1 MKRKL
6 AENESSDIEKTND
19 AAVETTKK
27 NKKSKHGD
35 FSGQEITRL
44 KETEALFH
52 SSLFRLQMSELLKEV
67 SVKLKLQARVKEAF
81 EALSKMVKGLSV
93 GKVHKITD
101 REWLQSKSIKV
112 PLIENPASVKGV
124 FQFLP
129 PVNVRLSGSFVLDTA
144 VKPDVVA
151 DVVMEIP
158 KESFNPKDY
167 LNQRYTRKRA
177 LYLAAVAS
185 KLHKKKRIEDLK
197 FTYFL
202 GNPYKPVLLVTV
214 KGSDS
219 KSVQLCL
226 HAVPETDTFR
236 LSRFHVSRNNVRP
249 KWFLGKAGSGAEFD
263 EEDDSL
269 LPATPFYNS
278 NILHDLCMSTNDSFI
293 EKMLKGAEGLSQ
305 GIKLL
310 KVWLRQRELSQGFGA
325 FSSCLITA
333 YVVYLLMTKKLNKI
347 MNCYQVFRT
356 TLLSL
361 SKADWT
367 SEAPSLYEGKQDRSQ
382 PAVDEFRDVGQS
394 VFVDR
399 TGYFNIAYMMTPT
412 FFARVKHEAGL
423 AIKALDHSHHNCFDV
438 LFMTHLSFARSFDHI
453 FHINLTSELIEAAS
467 KKVVDSSQKEMDL
480 GGHLNILLSQH
491 IQIQLSKALDRRI
504 CLVQPLLSVSRKW
517 NISDEP
523 YSFNEEN
530 HLTFGLVL
538 DATCAFNILDKGP
551 LGNPGNPEA
560 KEFREF
566 WGEKSEPR
574 RFKDGTIHEAVLWTS
589 SPCQSDRRLVCK
601 KIVKFVLER
610 HCGVPRRSVHYMAGK
625 LDSLLHLNL
634 ASKNEN
640 LIYGTGEEQ
649 SLAVIRAYDQVNR
662 ALRAL
667 TSLPLS
673 IHSIQGIHPVFR
685 HSDVFPALPAPV
697 GADDI
702 SVVSGHVV
710 PKEGKSLPQFVPAMT
725 VMCMLES
732 SGKWPEEAEAIKCLK
747 ALFHVKMGKELHEK
761 HLLPVSVHKTYVDV
775 LKDGFVF
782 RLKIANTRELA
793 VLRTV
798 VTDSG
803 MIKFRETEESV
814 ALEKEIIALPH
825 LTSLLHGLQQEHPAY
840 SATVRLCKRWIASQ
854 MVWSLLREEA
864 VELIVAYLFIF
875 PHPYTA
881 PADPSVGLMRFLHFF
896 VTFNWKANP
905 LMVNLNKEFSE
916 EDLTSIPKDFMK
928 NRATLPSMC
937 IATPQDK
944 TGTKWTKPTPSESH
958 LQRLILLARESL
970 KILESQIMT
979 DYLSSD
985 FKLIFRPPLE
995 HYDLVIRL
1003 LKKANVLAHQSVDGP
1018 HEVPA
1023 CVEEKSLADGQPL
1036 PVIEFNVARKYFHDL
1051 QSIFGDVAMFF
1062 HDPFGGNVIGMVWKA
1077 QATEKKDFK
1086 ISLFPYRK
1094 PIVCENEVINLELQ
1108 KESILDDIRVLGG
1121 GIVECIECPKQL

>member
-6 AENESSDIEKTND
+6 SENESSDVHEKTENKE
-19 AAVETTKK
+19 AVLETTKRT
-27 NKKSKHGD
+27 KKSKHGD

-81 EALSKMVKGLSV
+81 EALSEVVKGLPA
-93 GKVHKITD
+93 GKVHKISD
-101 REWLQSKSIKV
+101 REWLQSKNVNV
-112 PLIENPASVKGV
+112 PVVEKPSSVKGV

-144 VKPDVVA
+144 VRPDVVA
-151 DVVMEIP
+151 DVVLEIP

-167 LNQRYTRKRA
+167 LNQRYIRKRA
-177 LYLAAVAS
+177 LYLAAIAS
-185 KLHKKKRIEDLK
+185 QLRKKKRVEDLK

-214 KGSDS
+214 KGNDS

-226 HAVPETDTFR
+226 HAVPETDTFK
-236 LSRFHVSRNNVRP
+236 LSRFHVAKNNVRP
-249 KWFLGKAGSGAEFD
+249 KWFFGSEGAGTDCAD
-263 EEDDSL
+263 DDDSS

-278 NILHDLCMSTNDSFI
+278 NTLHDLCMSTNDAFI
-293 EKMLKGAEGLSQ
+293 EKMLKGSEGLCQ

-310 KVWLRQRELSQGFGA
+310 KVWLRQRELSQGFGS
-325 FSSCLITA
+325 FSSSLLTA
-333 YVVYLLMTKKLNKI
+333 YVVYLLVTKKLNKI
-347 MNCYQVFRT
+347 MNCYQVLRT
-356 TLLSL
+356 TLVNLSR
-361 SKADWT
+361 ADWT
-367 SEAPSLYEGKQDRSQ
+367 SEVPSLYEDKQDKSQ
-382 PAVDEFRDVGQS
+382 PTVDEFRDVGQC

-399 TGYFNIAYMMTPT
+399 TGYFNIAYMLTPT
-412 FFARVKHEAGL
+412 FFARVKYEAGL

-438 LFMTHLSFARSFDHI
+438 LFMTHMSFARSFDHI
-453 FHINLTSELIEAAS
+453 FHVKVTPELLEAAS
-467 KKVVDSSQKEMDL
+467 KKVVDLSQKEMDL
-480 GGHLNILLSQH
+480 GGHLSLLLSQH
-491 IQIQLSKALDRRI
+491 IQVQLSKALDRRI
-504 CLVQPLLSVSRKW
+504 CLVQQLVSDSKKW
-517 NISDEP
+517 KVSDEP
-523 YSFNEEN
+523 YNFNEEN
-530 HLTFGLVL
+530 QLTFGLVL
-538 DATCAFNILDKGP
+538 DASCAFNILDKGP
-551 LGNPGNPEA
+551 LADSPEA
-560 KEFREF
+560 KEFCDF
-566 WGEKSEPR
+566 WGEKSEMR

-601 KIVKFVLER
+601 KIVQYVLER
-610 HCGVPRRSVHYMAGK
+610 HCGVPRNRVHYMAGK
-625 LDSLLHLNL
+625 LDQLLQLTSKGGNL
-634 ASKNEN
+634 T
-640 LIYGTGEEQ
+640 YGTGEEQ

-667 TSLPLS
+667 TTLPLS
-673 IHSIQGIHPVFR
+673 IHSIQGVDPVFR
-685 HSDVFPALPAPV
+685 HSDVFPALPSPV
-697 GADDI
+697 DTDEENI
-702 SVVSGHVV
+702 VSGHVV
-710 PKEGKSLPQFVPAMT
+710 PKEGKPLPQFVHAMK
-725 VMCMLES
+725 VVCMLES

-747 ALFHVKMGKELHEK
+747 ALFHIKMGKELKEK
-761 HLLPVSVHKTYVDV
+761 HLFPVSVHKTYVDV

-793 VLRTV
+793 VLRTLV
-798 VTDSG
+798 SDSG
-803 MIKFRETEESV
+803 MIKFRETEESA

-864 VELIVAYLFIF
+864 IELIVAYLFIS
-875 PHPYTA
+875 PHPYSA
-881 PADPSVGLMRFLHFF
+881 PADPSVGLMRFLHLF

-905 LMVNLNKEFSE
+905 LLVNLNKEFSE
-916 EDLTSIPKDFMK
+916 EDFTGISKDFMK

-944 TGTKWTKPTPSESH
+944 TGTMWTKSFPAECH

-979 DYLSSD
+979 DYVSTD

-995 HYDLVIRL
+995 HYDYLIRL
-1003 LKKANVLAHQSVDGP
+1003 LKKANVLAHQSVDGKN
-1018 HEVPA
+1018 EIPA
-1023 CVEEKSLADGQPL
+1023 YTEESSTTDSQPL
-1036 PVIEFNVARKYFHDL
+1036 PVIEFNVARKFFNDL
-1051 QSIFGDVAMFF
+1051 QSTLGDVAMFF
-1062 HDPFGGNVIGMVWKA
+1062 YDPFGGNVIGMVWKA
-1077 QATEKKDFK
+1077 QAVEKKDFK

-1094 PIVCENEVINLELQ
+1094 PVVGENEVFSLELQ

-1121 GIVECIECPKQL
+1121 GIVECIECPRQL